1 MSETTPIN
9 AAKLTAIYI
18 KMREKRA
25 QLTKQFETE
34 DAAIKEQM
42 DAVSRMLLDICKRDE
57 ADSIKTNAG
66 TVIRT
71 VKTRY
76 WTSDW
81 SSMYEFI
88 KQHDAIDLL
97 EQRIHQAHLKQF
109 LIENPHL
116 LPPGLNQDSEYTITV
131 RKAK

>member
-1 MSETTPIN
+1 MSESELN
-9 AAKLTAIYI
+9 AAKLTSIYI

-42 DAVSRMLLDICKRDE
+42 DVVSRMLLDICKRDD

-81 SSMYEFI
+81 GSMYDFI
-88 KQHDAIDLL
+88 KEHDALDLL
-97 EQRIHQAHLKQF
+97 EQRIHQTHLKQF
-109 LIENPHL
+109 LQEHPEL
-116 LPPGLNQDSEYTITV
+116 LPPGLNQDSEYAITV